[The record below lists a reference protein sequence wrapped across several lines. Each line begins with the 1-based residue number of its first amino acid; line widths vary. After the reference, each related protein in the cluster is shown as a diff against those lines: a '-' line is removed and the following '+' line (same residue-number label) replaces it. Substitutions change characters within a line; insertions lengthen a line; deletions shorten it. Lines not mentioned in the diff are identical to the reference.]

1 MNSKTIYAINA
12 VLIIISLFLTYK
24 IYRVIMEPIEFER
37 IKFERLCAITERLE
51 QVREAEL
58 AYKSEYGY
66 FAGDFNTLAAF
77 VDTGRVTIFERK
89 DSSYMKMSKIY
100 GKEVNKDTVITRI
113 LGYQKVSEK
122 FPMGFEGSMLRQV
135 PMTNGA
141 EFELGAGKIERNG
154 VVVPVFEVSVAD
166 VVIFEDVK
174 KRYNQLI
181 SKDHVLKI
189 GSLTEA
195 TISGNYENTKCKNRD
210 N

>member
-58 AYKSEYGY
+58 SFKSEYGY
-66 FAGDFNTLAAF
+66 FAGDFNSLAAF

-89 DSSYMKMSKIY
+89 DSSFMTYNKVY

-122 FPMGFEGSMLRQV
+122 FPLGFEGSMLRQV

-141 EFELGAGKIERNG
+141 EFQLGAGKIERNG

-166 VVIFEDVK
+166 VVVFDDVK
-174 KRYNQLI
+174 NRYNQFI
-181 SKDHVLKI
+181 SKDHVFKI

-195 TISGNYENTKCKNRD
+195 TISGNYENTKCKDGD